1 MTLDALFQNN
11 SSVSLWT
18 STPVAMA
25 PDTQAWRIENG
36 AMIVH
41 AMNQTSNGGARC
53 VRWEETIEAPNRQRQ
68 PMLAPWT
75 RMLVY
80 LTPVTI

>member
-1 MTLDALFQNN
+1 M
-11 SSVSLWT
+11 
-18 STPVAMA
+18 AMA

-53 VRWEETIEAPNRQRQ
+53 VRWEETIEATEPPEATDAGTMGTDAGLPNSGDNLDSGM
-68 PMLAPWT
+68 P
-75 RMLVY
+75 
-80 LTPVTI
+80 